1 MKRYGVLLGLIKS
14 LTSYI
19 QSTAGAAAAASS
31 GTVGVTGPNPRIPPR
46 QAPTDP
52 DAKKS
57 TVPTLSQYLVHPL
70 EPMTDPSP
78 LAQDAF
84 FQAINTQLLPA
95 VKEADEALVQKHP
108 GEDESRTRARLTELR
123 GQLEKDSAKTTH
135 LAEYIDK
142 VASGFNW
149 EMRPDMEDEDDEDD
163 DLFGGGSDDDGD
175 VDMEKQKEEKKDEA
189 PPDPAATNPRHGWS
203 VTDYLR
209 LLDTGKPPRRRPHPR
224 VLMVSRTHHPPSSP
238 VPSPSRSLRP
248 SLRSQPWGNCM

>member
-19 QSTAGAAAAASS
+19 QSTAGAAAAASG
-31 GTVGVTGPNPRIPPR
+31 GTVGVTGPNPKIPPR

-57 TVPTLSQYLVHPL
+57 TVPTLAQYLVHPL
-70 EPMTDPSP
+70 EPMSDPTP
-78 LAQDAF
+78 LAQDTF

-95 VKEADEALVQKHP
+95 VKEADEALVQKHA
-108 GEDESRTRARLTELR
+108 GEDESRLRARVSELR
-123 GQLEKDSAKTTH
+123 GQLERDSAKTAH

-175 VDMEKQKEEKKDEA
+175 VNMAEKKEEKKEEQ
-189 PPDPAATNPRHGWS
+189 PDPAATNPRHGWS

-209 LLDTGKPPRRRPHPR
+209 LLDTGKPPPVAPAAHVEAAPARADGLTHTSPA
-224 VLMVSRTHHPPSSP
+224 VVAGAVSIS
-238 VPSPSRSLRP
+238 
-248 SLRSQPWGNCM
+248 

>member
-19 QSTAGAAAAASS
+19 QSTAGAAAAVGA
-31 GTVGVTGPNPRIPPR
+31 GTVGVTGPNASIPPR
-46 QAPTDP
+46 PAPADP

-57 TVPTLSQYLVHPL
+57 TVPTLAQYLVHPL
-70 EPMTDPSP
+70 EPMSDPTP
-78 LAQDAF
+78 LAQETF

-95 VKEADEALVQKHP
+95 VKEADEALVQKRA
-108 GEDESRTRARLTELR
+108 GEDESRLRGRVGELR
-123 GQLEKDSAKTTH
+123 TQLDRDRAKTAH

-149 EMRPDMEDEDDEDD
+149 EMRPDMEDDEDEDD

-175 VDMEKQKEEKKDEA
+175 VQMHDGGKKDDKKDE
-189 PPDPAATNPRHGWS
+189 PQPDPAATNPRHGWS

-209 LLDTGKPPRRRPHPR
+209 LLDTGKPPPVAPAVPEVPQARADGLTHTSPA
-224 VLMVSRTHHPPSSP
+224 VVAGAVSIS
-238 VPSPSRSLRP
+238 
-248 SLRSQPWGNCM
+248 